1 MTEKTYTQ
9 TEVDAMMAEVDKEM
23 SEELAKER
31 ARADAAEEALRI
43 ATQAAN
49 YNATIPQKSLAFA
62 ACIPYSKLRC
72 RQQHLVAANM
82 FERP

>member
-31 ARADAAEEALRI
+31 ARADAAEKALRI
-43 ATQAAN
+43 TTPAAN
-49 YNATIPQKSLAFA
+49 YNATISQKRRAFA

>member
-49 YNATIPQKSLAFA
+49 YNATLSQKRRAFA

>member
-31 ARADAAEEALRI
+31 ARADAAEKALRI

-49 YNATIPQKSLAFA
+49 YNATIPQKCRAFA

-82 FERP
+82 LERP

>member
-49 YNATIPQKSLAFA
+49 YNATISQKRRAFA

>member
-1 MTEKTYTQ
+1 
-9 TEVDAMMAEVDKEM
+9 MMAEVDKEM

-31 ARADAAEEALRI
+31 ARADAAEKALCI

-49 YNATIPQKSLAFA
+49 YNATISQKRRAFA

>member
-31 ARADAAEEALRI
+31 ARADAAEKALRI

-49 YNATIPQKSLAFA
+49 YNATISQKRRAFA

>member
-1 MTEKTYTQ
+1 MLAEKDTEL
-9 TEVDAMMAEVDKEM
+9 KEM
-23 SEELAKER
+23 DEELAKER
-31 ARADAAEEALRI
+31 ARADSAEEALCI

-49 YNATIPQKSLAFA
+49 YNATISQKRRAFA

>member
-49 YNATIPQKSLAFA
+49 YNATISQKRRAFA
-62 ACIPYSKLRC
+62 ACISYSKLRC